1 MTTRVTYINYF
12 FNGNSTLT
20 AIPLKLLPASIMP
33 VCHICIE
40 NVNIGGIIYGNKN
53 KLILF
58 FSSNYICAQ
67 NVFFFLKIK
76 IEAMDSLTQITLG
89 AACGELVLGR
99 KIGNRAMLWGA
110 IGGTIP
116 DLDILAN
123 GFLTDIEALAFHR
136 GISHSLLFAVTTPFL
151 FAYLTQQFYERGW
164 YQQKAFK
171 WIGTLF
177 WGFFLLGVLGLLNLI
192 PTVITGSVSYPMVG
206 ITIVLG
212 LLALYR
218 LWNNYL
224 QVPLETVSTTYK
236 DWTKLF
242 FWSIFTHPLL
252 DAFTAYGTQL
262 FAPFSDYRV
271 AFNTISVAD
280 PIYTFPFIAFLVAA
294 LTLHRTKKWRL
305 YLTWMG
311 ILWSSAY
318 LLFTVFNK
326 QKIDRIFENALAT
339 QNIKYQRFRT
349 SPSIFNNILWQG
361 VAEAED
367 VYYLGMYSLF
377 DTKPTVEF
385 YPLNKDHEL
394 IEPYESNKDIQTLKW
409 FSDGYYSIMKLPDGK
424 LQLSDVRYGSTKE
437 NSIEP
442 EDFVFRFIIDP
453 AAEDLNIQEIRAR
466 ENMDDAFGE
475 LFDRIKGR

>member
-1 MTTRVTYINYF
+1 
-12 FNGNSTLT
+12 
-20 AIPLKLLPASIMP
+20 
-33 VCHICIE
+33 
-40 NVNIGGIIYGNKN
+40 
-53 KLILF
+53 
-58 FSSNYICAQ
+58 
-67 NVFFFLKIK
+67 
-76 IEAMDSLTQITLG
+76 MDSLTQITLG

-110 IGGTIP
+110 VGGTIP

-136 GISHSLLFAVTTPFL
+136 GISHSLFFAVTTPFL
-151 FAYLTQQFYERGW
+151 FAYLTHQFYERGW
-164 YQQKAFK
+164 HQQKGFK
-171 WIGTLF
+171 WVSSLF
-177 WGFFLLGVLGLLNLI
+177 WAFFMLGVLMLLNFIPIGISGNLSYGMVGITTVLGLL
-192 PTVITGSVSYPMVG
+192 
-206 ITIVLG
+206 G
-212 LLALYR
+212 LYQ

-224 QVPLETVSTTYK
+224 QAPLEIVTTTYK

-294 LTLHRTKKWRL
+294 MTLHRTKKWRL

-311 ILWSSAY
+311 IIWSSVY

-326 QKIDRIFENALAT
+326 QKVDTIFENALVE
-339 QNIKYQRFRT
+339 QNIEYQRFRT

-361 VAEAED
+361 VAEADD
-367 VYYLGMYSLF
+367 VYYLGLYSLF
-377 DTKPTVEF
+377 DTKPTVSF
-385 YPLNKDHEL
+385 YPLKKEHEL
-394 IEPYESNKDIQTLKW
+394 IDEYESNKDIQTLKW

-424 LQLSDVRYGSTKE
+424 LQLSDVRYGSIREK
-437 NSIEP
+437 SFKP

-453 AAEDLNIQEIRAR
+453 SAEDLNIKEIRAR
-466 ENMDDAFGE
+466 ENVGNAFRE